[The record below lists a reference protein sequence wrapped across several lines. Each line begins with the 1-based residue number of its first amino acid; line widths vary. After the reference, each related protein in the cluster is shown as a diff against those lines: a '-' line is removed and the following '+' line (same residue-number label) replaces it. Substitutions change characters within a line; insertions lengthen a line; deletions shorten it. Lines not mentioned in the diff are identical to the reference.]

1 MTYTPS
7 DTFTNKMINVL
18 GNWIDPCN
26 ITAVSA
32 VEGCPQESEYF
43 FILTFK
49 HGGAIEIETDSAVEI
64 DDAHDTVMQAWDT
77 AVQRECLEEQFERRR
92 SRDFPSPTYT
102 VEYQDGIHLSPDPID
117 KDELLKLQRRVEAWD
132 TLTANTPADTPSDT
146 IKQEINQASK
156 AVLERIDDVGGGV

>member
-43 FILTFK
+43 FIVTFK
-49 HGGAIEIETDSAVEI
+49 HGGAIDIESDCFSDVDI
-64 DDAHDTVMQAWDT
+64 AHDTVMQAWDT
-77 AVQRECLEEQFERRR
+77 AVQRECLEEQFQLGLERDQLIGSLRQT
-92 SRDFPSPTYT
+92 SEAIKHHGVT
-102 VEYQDGIHLSPDPID
+102 LS
-117 KDELLKLQRRVEAWD
+117 V
-132 TLTANTPADTPSDT
+132 NTPTDTPSDT
-146 IKQEINQASK
+146 IKQAINQAS
-156 AVLERIDDVGGGV
+156 AAILDSIDDAGGGV